1 MVIQYGSDLHL
12 EFTDNARYVAQ
23 HPIEPVGEVLIL
35 AGDIT
40 TLSLI
45 DAHRAGP
52 PFFKLLAK
60 QFKRV
65 FWICGNHEF
74 YQSWDAS
81 VLDKPLCQAILPNV
95 FLLNNTA
102 LEYGGVRFV
111 FTTLWSYIDDLD
123 GIQIQPNMSD
133 FQLIRYRGRM
143 LTTGMYTNRLHNP
156 SVAFLNAQ
164 FAQPS
169 PLPTVVI
176 SHHLPSLQCVHDR
189 HRGSSLNPAFATDL
203 DTNIMR
209 WQPDYWI
216 YGHSHANMPPVAIGK
231 TQLITNQLGYVAYS
245 EMGLYRPDAT
255 ITV

>member
-1 MVIQYGSDLHL
+1 MVIQYSSDLHL
-12 EFTDNARYVAQ
+12 ELADNARYLAQ

-40 TLSLI
+40 TLSVL
-45 DAHRAGP
+45 DTRRAMP
-52 PFFKLLAK
+52 PVFKGLSK

-65 FWICGNHEF
+65 FWISGNHEF

-102 LEYGGVRFV
+102 LEYGGVRFI
-111 FTTLWSYIDDLD
+111 FTTLWSEIGELD
-123 GIQIQPNMSD
+123 GMPIQSNMSD
-133 FQLIRYRGRM
+133 FQLIRYRGRT

-164 FAQPS
+164 FAQPA
-169 PLPTVVI
+169 PVPTVVV
-176 SHHLPSLQCVHDR
+176 SHHLPSLQCIHPR
-189 HRGSSLNPAFATDL
+189 HRGSALGPAFATNL
-203 DTNIMR
+203 DAGIER

-216 YGHSHANMPPVAIGK
+216 YGHSHANMPPITVGK
-231 TQLITNQLGYVAYS
+231 TQLITNQLGYVSQAETY
-245 EMGLYRPDAT
+245 LYRPDVF
-255 ITV
+255 IRI